1 MKFRTRSG
9 TVRLGSPSGHVHS
22 LTEIW
27 QELDPRFHKEAY
39 AAGCLSEDMVAAIQV
54 LQTHG
59 ADGALQGDA
68 ARLEKAK
75 AAVQRML
82 DGDNP
87 ADFTAGGI
95 PDLRRLRVL
104 ADFDVSA
111 EERDAAWKAVSESL

>member
-1 MKFRTRSG
+1 MAEDRFDDIGGRQPGRRG
-9 TVRLGSPSGHVHS
+9 GS
-22 LTEIW
+22 TI
-27 QELDPRFHKEAY
+27 R
-39 AAGCLSEDMVAAIQV
+39 
-54 LQTHG
+54 
-59 ADGALQGDA
+59 ADAALQGDA

-87 ADFTAGGI
+87 ADFTAAGF